1 MRLPASSLELDVNA
15 VRDRIES
22 LDAVERARVR
32 ALASGVLE
40 IRAIERVPVVVWRSA
55 AGLELLDQNGVRV
68 AEVDSRLRRPDLPL
82 IAGEGAEAHVP
93 EALALLAE
101 TRAVA
106 ERLRGLVRVGERRWD
121 LVLDRGQVVKL
132 PEADP
137 VLALRRVM
145 ALDAAEQLFARD
157 LSVRRHARSDAADA
171 AADRAR
177 DFGTGAAEGRR
188 QGRGCMRRQL
198 YEVQRAMRAR
208 RETALRRGVIAVL
221 DIGTSKVA
229 CLVLQFVPEEVGEG
243 MDARPV
249 LTQGAFR
256 VIGAANTRSR
266 GMAFGEIASME
277 EAERAVMTAIQGAQK
292 MAGLRVDHVIVS
304 FSGGRPRSYGCTG
317 EVEVEH
323 GAVAERDIG
332 HVLAACEIPDYGHD
346 REALHA
352 LPVNFAL
359 DERTG
364 LTDPRGQIGRDLA
377 CDMHL
382 VTVGSTPLRNILHC
396 IRRCDL
402 ELGGIVVSSYAS
414 GLASAGRGRAGARA
428 PPASTSAR
436 GPPASRSSCGG
447 R

>member
-1 MRLPASSLELDVNA
+1 
-15 VRDRIES
+15 
-22 LDAVERARVR
+22 
-32 ALASGVLE
+32 
-40 IRAIERVPVVVWRSA
+40 
-55 AGLELLDQNGVRV
+55 
-68 AEVDSRLRRPDLPL
+68 
-82 IAGEGAEAHVP
+82 
-93 EALALLAE
+93 
-101 TRAVA
+101 
-106 ERLRGLVRVGERRWD
+106 
-121 LVLDRGQVVKL
+121 
-132 PEADP
+132 
-137 VLALRRVM
+137 
-145 ALDAAEQLFARD
+145 
-157 LSVRRHARSDAADA
+157 
-171 AADRAR
+171 
-177 DFGTGAAEGRR
+177 
-188 QGRGCMRRQL
+188 MRRQL

-352 LPVNFAL
+352 LPVNFA
-359 DERTG
+359 
-364 LTDPRGQIGRDLA
+364 A
-377 CDMHL
+377 
-382 VTVGSTPLRNILHC
+382 
-396 IRRCDL
+396 RR
-402 ELGGIVVSSYAS
+402 AH
-414 GLASAGRGRAGARA
+414 RAHRPARA
-428 PPASTSAR
+428 DRQRTSPATCTS
-436 GPPASRSSCGG
+436 
-447 R
+447 